1 MSWNLLRSPGGRGQ
15 IVNVFRGSYGYAPAI
30 QRRPE
35 EERGGITASAAAIPP
50 EGNIL
55 WTLATSILFGYC
67 TPASLISNALHFGV
81 ILTFLAPTLR
91 CRSKFEDGFDR
102 FVLVSSVLLY
112 FYGEICARSF

>member
-1 MSWNLLRSPGGRGQ
+1 MCLGG
-15 IVNVFRGSYGYAPAI
+15 SSGYAPAI

-35 EERGGITASAAAIPP
+35 EERSGITASAAAVPP
-50 EGNIL
+50 PVDIL

-67 TPASLISNALHFGV
+67 TAASLISNALHFGV

-91 CRSKFEDGFDR
+91 CRSNFEDGFDQ
-102 FVLVSSVLLY
+102 FVLVPSVLLY